1 MGALPRVVTCG
12 ARGVTF
18 HRKRKERELVE
29 AAGYGGAAPAAA
41 ARKSQKAGEEGEA
54 QDAKSVIRPL
64 PSIEKCDIECRY
76 RDRAAERRQGVSLD
90 YVDVVEVWRC
100 S

>member
-1 MGALPRVVTCG
+1 VTEGGTSKGSKSRSRSTIKSIGRRKRGVVTLPRVVTCG

-18 HRKRKERELVE
+18 HRKRKERELEE

-54 QDAKSVIRPL
+54 QDAK
-64 PSIEKCDIECRY
+64 
-76 RDRAAERRQGVSLD
+76 
-90 YVDVVEVWRC
+90 
-100 S
+100 

>member
-54 QDAKSVIRPL
+54 QDAK
-64 PSIEKCDIECRY
+64 
-76 RDRAAERRQGVSLD
+76 
-90 YVDVVEVWRC
+90 
-100 S
+100 